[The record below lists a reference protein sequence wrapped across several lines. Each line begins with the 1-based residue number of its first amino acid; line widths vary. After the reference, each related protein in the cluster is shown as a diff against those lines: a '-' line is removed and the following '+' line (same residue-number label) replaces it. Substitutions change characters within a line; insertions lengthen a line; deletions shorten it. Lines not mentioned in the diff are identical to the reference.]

1 MLRQPLSWAAG
12 KRRDGKGQESM
23 AGSKDLHQKKMSTWV
38 TAVSRA
44 RLRRQ
49 PTPIRGR
56 ADSRQTTLSTVVTSS
71 DGSSPFNL
79 KQAGVSKHAG
89 PTSPQP
95 AGKATM
101 EGWGLSCSEQPEGP
115 GCAPSCKPHTGYLG
129 SSSFKDGSELEP
141 LPLTRR
147 PPLPGLWQPLS
158 ECRRLSCKL
167 DPTSQHR
174 ETEMCY

>member
-1 MLRQPLSWAAG
+1 MPDSFPMLRQPLSWAAG
-12 KRRDGKGQESM
+12 KRHNGKGQESM

-79 KQAGVSKHAG
+79 KQAWAVNVLA
-89 PTSPQP
+89 
-95 AGKATM
+95 
-101 EGWGLSCSEQPEGP
+101 
-115 GCAPSCKPHTGYLG
+115 
-129 SSSFKDGSELEP
+129 
-141 LPLTRR
+141 
-147 PPLPGLWQPLS
+147 
-158 ECRRLSCKL
+158 
-167 DPTSQHR
+167 
-174 ETEMCY
+174 